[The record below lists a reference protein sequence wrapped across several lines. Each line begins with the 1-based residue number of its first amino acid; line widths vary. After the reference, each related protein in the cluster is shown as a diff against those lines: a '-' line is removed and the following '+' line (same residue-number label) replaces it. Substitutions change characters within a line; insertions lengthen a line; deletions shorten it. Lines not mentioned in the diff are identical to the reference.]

1 MRKSPLSESW
11 HLYTPTPYTARES
24 FCPCGIRIDNFCSG
38 LSYTAFGQDETDAR
52 LSLLFPK
59 SDGQA
64 LAATETASLQNG
76 AAGLGLHAGTETVNL
91 ASLAFFG
98 LISSEHGVYF
108 LSLFARFGRRGR
120 MPFAAWMIFAIILF
134 ESPAETLLARR
145 QAFQK
150 TTS

>member
-1 MRKSPLSESW
+1 MQG
-11 HLYTPTPYTARES
+11 ARH
-24 FCPCGIRIDNFCSG
+24 FSG
-38 LSYTAFGQDETDAR
+38 L
-52 LSLLFPK
+52 
-59 SDGQA
+59 DGQA
-64 LAATETASLQNG
+64 LAAALTAGFEDG
-76 AAGLGLHAGTETVNL
+76 ATGLGLHAGTEAVYL
-91 ASLAFFG
+91 GALAFFG

-134 ESPAETLLARR
+134 ESPAETSSVRG